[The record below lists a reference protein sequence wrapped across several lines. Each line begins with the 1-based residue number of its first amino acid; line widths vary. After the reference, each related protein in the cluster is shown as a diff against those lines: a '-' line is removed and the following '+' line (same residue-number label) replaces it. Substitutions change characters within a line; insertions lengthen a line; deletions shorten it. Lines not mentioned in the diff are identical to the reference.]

1 MGAYWLAAMI
11 PLPFGAEE
19 KRREAVL
26 GSASA
31 KWALIG
37 AIMVPMLM
45 QLGISPDFTQAAYW
59 VGDSSTNVVTPL
71 MPYFPLVVVF
81 RQRYVKSA
89 GIVTLLAQ
97 APISLAL
104 AHQGMAVMVLTLAV
118 IHAARLSPP
127 VSATHA
133 VLHPSPVGARE

>member
-89 GIVTLLAQ
+89 GIGTLLALMLLFSVTLLVVWTAFLLEFW
-97 APISLAL
+97 ALDLPLGPGISYTCRPA
-104 AHQGMAVMVLTLAV
+104 G
-118 IHAARLSPP
+118 
-127 VSATHA
+127 
-133 VLHPSPVGARE
+133 